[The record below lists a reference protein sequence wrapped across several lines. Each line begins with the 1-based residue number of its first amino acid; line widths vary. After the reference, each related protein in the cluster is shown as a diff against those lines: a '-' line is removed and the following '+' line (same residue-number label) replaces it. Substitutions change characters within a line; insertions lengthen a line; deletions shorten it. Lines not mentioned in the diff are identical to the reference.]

1 MRALL
6 TTVLLSIITISVA
19 LAQTGEEAENK
30 DVRKRYLY
38 QWTDSRGVVHITDD
52 LGEVP
57 DRFRSKAHKI
67 ETRQDE
73 EPGSGPQV
81 QEEIEPFPDSGAEEA
96 EADAKAE
103 WQQRLKDWKKRLM
116 NAETRYRDLDQERNE
131 LFSAW
136 GSAALAP
143 IANKLKAEQIEQQMK
158 DVQREIDNARN
169 MIENVIPEEA
179 RKAGV
184 PPGWLRE

>member
-1 MRALL
+1 MRAIL
-6 TTVLLSIITISVA
+6 TSVLFSIITISAA
-19 LAQTGEEAENK
+19 LAQTGEHTENK

-57 DRFRSKAHKI
+57 ERHRSKAHKI
-67 ETRQDE
+67 ETQQDE
-73 EPGSGPQV
+73 EPGIGPQA
-81 QEEIEPFPDSGAEEA
+81 QEEIEPSPDSGAEEA
-96 EADAKAE
+96 ETEAKAE
-103 WQQRLKDWKKRLM
+103 WQQRLRDWKKRLA
-116 NAETRYRDLDQERNE
+116 NAEKRYRDLDQERNE

-143 IANKLKAEQIEQQMK
+143 IANRLKAEQIEQQMK
-158 DVQREIDNARN
+158 DAQHEIDNARN